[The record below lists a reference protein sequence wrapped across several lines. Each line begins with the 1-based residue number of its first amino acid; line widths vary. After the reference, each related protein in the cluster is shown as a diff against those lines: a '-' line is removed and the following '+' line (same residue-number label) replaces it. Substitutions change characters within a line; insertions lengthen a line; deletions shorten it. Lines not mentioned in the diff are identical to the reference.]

1 MSLRYSHEE
10 LFRSLQALEEAT
22 FPKVCR
28 NCGQAYADSEEFLAA
43 TRQVRADHSGL
54 KASIDDDGSAIVEVF
69 RNCVCGSTLLE
80 VFYDRRDQSANG
92 LKRRQRF
99 GELLDKLLADGVDF
113 QVARTELL
121 KVVRGQPHNLIG
133 LIRATKDGAGD

>member
-1 MSLRYSHEE
+1 MSLRYSHNE
-10 LFRSLQALEEAT
+10 LFRSLQALEEAA

-28 NCGQAYADSEEFLAA
+28 NCGQEYADADAFLAA

-54 KASIDDDGSAIVEVF
+54 KASIDDDGAAVVEVF

-92 LKRRQRF
+92 IRRRQRF
-99 GELLDKLLADGVDF
+99 GELLDKLVADGVDQ

-121 KVVRGQPHNLIG
+121 KAVRGQPHDLIG

>member
-1 MSLRYSHEE
+1 MSLRYSHED

-28 NCGQAYADSEEFLAA
+28 NCGQAYADAAEFLAA

-54 KASIDDDGSAIVEVF
+54 KQSLDDDGSAIVEVF

-80 VFYDRRDQSANG
+80 VFYDRRDQSPNG

-99 GELLDKLLADGVDF
+99 GELLDKLVADGVAHDR
-113 QVARTELL
+113 ARAELL
-121 KVVRGQPHNLIG
+121 KLVRGQPHDLIG
-133 LIRATKDGAGD
+133 LIRATKGGAGD

>member
-22 FPKVCR
+22 FPKV
-28 NCGQAYADSEEFLAA
+28 
-43 TRQVRADHSGL
+43 
-54 KASIDDDGSAIVEVF
+54 F

-80 VFYDRRDQSANG
+80 VFYDRRDQTANG

-99 GELLDKLLADGVDF
+99 GELLDKLIADGVDP

>member
-43 TRQVRADHSGL
+43 TR
-54 KASIDDDGSAIVEVF
+54 
-69 RNCVCGSTLLE
+69 
-80 VFYDRRDQSANG
+80 
-92 LKRRQRF
+92 
-99 GELLDKLLADGVDF
+99 
-113 QVARTELL
+113 
-121 KVVRGQPHNLIG
+121 
-133 LIRATKDGAGD
+133 